1 MARVR
6 ARAPH
11 RLLRILLLVLGLA
24 MIASIAV
31 ILALHRFAAA
41 SRPTSLVSDS
51 GEPLATLAEDEVS
64 RGQQFEVR
72 RAIEGTPLFHIRA
85 DGIRQDIAGIAH
97 LESVDLELYRED
109 GGVVKVRSNEAEY
122 NQNNYNANLIGQVH
136 LEGNGIDLRTRTLE
150 VSRDGQDLRS
160 PTPVALL
167 FPEANLAGRASA
179 LRVRLDQERYLL
191 SDGVHLHSTPNAA
204 FAMKLDAERL
214 TYHRDEGVIRAVGK
228 VHLERLGDSIDA
240 EALTISFA
248 DDRRTMKSLRARHGV
263 SAVVVANPGLAADRV
278 ELAGEDLIIHFDPQT
293 GLSRR
298 LLLESDRDEAR
309 LQRISADSW
318 AQGFEGRQLTVQF
331 TAGVVRTIDGVG
343 SPVVLNETLDM
354 PDGPVMLRQTCSRR
368 IEMQFAALGHATNLR
383 LEGQVELADTE
394 VYIGGGSQADV
405 DFTQELMRVSGP
417 GVSIYHDDGQLSAD
431 AFIYHRTKRRL
442 QAQGAVSAVLEE
454 RAGQVLAT
462 TPLGR
467 GEGPIQVES
476 EKATWYL
483 DPASFVFVDNVRAWR
498 NDNLILADQLRG
510 DETQQ
515 QISAGGMVKTL
526 WAPDVVPGGAT
537 PAPIEV
543 SAQQMVYDRVHRALI
558 YSDDVEALQAGRRL
572 TCDELTVSLTSADGS
587 AERMN
592 CDGDV
597 LLDDPDLGRK
607 VEGELAVYQLA
618 TEVIEVTGDPVT
630 VREADGSTIRC
641 GYFSY
646 NTVNG
651 AIEIRSMPP
660 GAEKQTVRDGPA
672 GELAPG
678 GTPEASA
685 IPDPANTNGNDGASG
700 APVP

>member
-1 MARVR
+1 M
-6 ARAPH
+6 
-11 RLLRILLLVLGLA
+11 
-24 MIASIAV
+24 
-31 ILALHRFAAA
+31 
-41 SRPTSLVSDS
+41 
-51 GEPLATLAEDEVS
+51 
-64 RGQQFEVR
+64 R

-97 LESVDLELYRED
+97 LESVDLELYRENGD
-109 GGVVKVRSNEAEY
+109 VVKVRSNEAEY
-122 NQNNYNANLIGQVH
+122 DQNSYNATLKGQVH
-136 LEGNGIDLRTRTLE
+136 LEGNGLDLRTRTLD

-160 PTPVALL
+160 PEQVALL
-167 FPEANLAGRASA
+167 FQEANLAGRASV
-179 LRVRLDQERYLL
+179 LRVRLDQERYVL

-204 FAMKLDAERL
+204 IPMKLDAERL
-214 TYHRDEGVIRAVGK
+214 TYHREEGVIRAVGK
-228 VHLERLGDSIDA
+228 VHVERLGNSIDA
-240 EALTISFA
+240 EALTIAFA
-248 DDRRTMKSLRARHGV
+248 DDRRTMKSMRARHAV
-263 SAVVVANPGLAADRV
+263 SAVVVANPGLAADRI
-278 ELAGEDLIIHFDPQT
+278 ELSGEDLIIHFDPQT

-309 LQRISADSW
+309 LRRISADSW

-331 TAGVVRTIDGVG
+331 TAGALRTIDGVG

-368 IEMQFAALGHATNLR
+368 IEMQFGTLGEATNLR

-394 VYIGGGSQADV
+394 IYIGGGSQADV

-417 GVSIYHDDGQLSAD
+417 GVSIYHDDGQLQAD
-431 AFIYHRTKRRL
+431 AFIYQRKKRQL
-442 QAQGAVSAVLEE
+442 QAQGAVSAILED
-454 RAGQVLAT
+454 RAGKVLAA

-467 GEGPIQVES
+467 GDGPIQVEA
-476 EKATWYL
+476 EKATWHL

-498 NDNLILADQLRG
+498 DDNLILADQLRG

-515 QISAGGMVKTL
+515 QISAAGSVKTL
-526 WAPDVVPGGAT
+526 WAPDVVRGGAA

-543 SAQQMVYDRVHRALI
+543 AAKQMVYDRVHRALI
-558 YSDDVEALQAGRRL
+558 YREDVEALQDGRRL
-572 TCDELTVSLTSADGS
+572 TCNELTVSLTNADGS

-607 VEGELAVYQLA
+607 VEGDLAVYQLA

-630 VREADGSTIRC
+630 VSEADGSTVRC

-651 AIEIRSMPP
+651 GIEIRSLPP
-660 GAEKQTVRDGPA
+660 GTPAQAAEDASGDGDAAAAIPATAVMEENEEPGSDGP
-672 GELAPG
+672 G
-678 GTPEASA
+678 GATRP
-685 IPDPANTNGNDGASG
+685 
-700 APVP
+700 